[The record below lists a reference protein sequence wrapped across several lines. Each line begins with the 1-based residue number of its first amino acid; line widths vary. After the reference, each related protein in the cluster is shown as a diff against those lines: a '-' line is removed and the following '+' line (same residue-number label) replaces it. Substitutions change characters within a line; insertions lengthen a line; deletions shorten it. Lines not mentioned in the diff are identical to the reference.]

1 MHTDEQSGF
10 ASQADERNSYNTAF
24 HELGFDWHWDDAT
37 YERLV
42 SQGGDASQRLLH
54 YLHAQHPHLLTAYS
68 ADFLVDAVQHRVAL
82 HAERTRPP
90 LSAG

>member
-1 MHTDEQSGF
+1 MHTNERAVF

-24 HELGFDWHWDDAT
+24 HELGFDWHWDNAT
-37 YERLV
+37 HDRLV

-68 ADFLVDAVQHRVAL
+68 AEFLVDAVQHRVAL
-82 HAERTRPP
+82 LTERRRPP
-90 LSAG
+90 PSAG